1 MNALNISE
9 NIIRLRH
16 ERKLTQEQ
24 LAGFIGVTKAS
35 VSKWETGQSTPD
47 IAILPQLAA
56 FFDVT
61 IDELIGY
68 KPQLSK
74 EQIQKLYQEFAA
86 EFATCP
92 FEEVMEK
99 VQTYVKRYYSC
110 YPFLFQICALWLN
123 HYVLADGEEKQ
134 TEVLISISELCE
146 HIKKN
151 CKDVSICD
159 EVIVLQALVHLQLGR
174 IQEVID
180 ALEEMSKP
188 HKLYHQSGPILSQ
201 AYKMAGDKDRAESF
215 TQISMYNNIVSLVGN
230 ATEYLSTCADD
241 LSVCEKTIA
250 RTEQVIEA
258 YALEKLHPNVTA
270 VFEYQA
276 AICCLL
282 HKEKQ
287 KALRHAE
294 KYVVCLAELFSPG
307 EVLLHG
313 DDYFNRIEEWF
324 DKLDNGANAPRNRKL
339 VLEDAKKSFDNPV
352 FFVLEGEPEYERI
365 KNKLKEIR

>member
-1 MNALNISE
+1 
-9 NIIRLRH
+9 
-16 ERKLTQEQ
+16 
-24 LAGFIGVTKAS
+24 
-35 VSKWETGQSTPD
+35 
-47 IAILPQLAA
+47 
-56 FFDVT
+56 
-61 IDELIGY
+61 
-68 KPQLSK
+68 
-74 EQIQKLYQEFAA
+74 
-86 EFATCP
+86 
-92 FEEVMEK
+92 
-99 VQTYVKRYYSC
+99 
-110 YPFLFQICALWLN
+110 
-123 HYVLADGEEKQ
+123 
-134 TEVLISISELCE
+134 
-146 HIKKN
+146 
-151 CKDVSICD
+151 
-159 EVIVLQALVHLQLGR
+159 
-174 IQEVID
+174 
-180 ALEEMSKP
+180 
-188 HKLYHQSGPILSQ
+188 
-201 AYKMAGDKDRAESF
+201 
-215 TQISMYNNIVSLVGN
+215 MYNNIVSLVGN

>member
-159 EVIVLQALVHLQLGR
+159 DLKKCQNHINCIIKVVLYSVRHIRWRG
-174 IQEVID
+174 I
-180 ALEEMSKP
+180 K
-188 HKLYHQSGPILSQ
+188 
-201 AYKMAGDKDRAESF
+201 
-215 TQISMYNNIVSLVGN
+215 
-230 ATEYLSTCADD
+230 TERKVLHR
-241 LSVCEKTIA
+241 SVCIT
-250 RTEQVIEA
+250 T
-258 YALEKLHPNVTA
+258 
-270 VFEYQA
+270 
-276 AICCLL
+276 
-282 HKEKQ
+282 
-287 KALRHAE
+287 
-294 KYVVCLAELFSPG
+294 
-307 EVLLHG
+307 
-313 DDYFNRIEEWF
+313 
-324 DKLDNGANAPRNRKL
+324 
-339 VLEDAKKSFDNPV
+339 
-352 FFVLEGEPEYERI
+352 
-365 KNKLKEIR
+365 

>member
-123 HYVLADGEEKQ
+123 HYVLAHGEEKQ

-159 EVIVLQALVHLQLGR
+159 DVIVLQAIVHLQLGR

-188 HKLYHQSGPILSQ
+188 HKLYNQSGSILSQ
-201 AYKMAGDKDRAESF
+201 AYRIAGDKDRAEGF
-215 TQISMYNNIVSLVGN
+215 TQISMYNNILSLVGN
-230 ATEYLSTCADD
+230 ATEYLSACADD
-241 LSVCEKTIA
+241 LFVCEKTIT

-276 AICCLL
+276 ATCCLL

-294 KYVVCLAELFSPG
+294 KYVVCLAELFSPD

-352 FFVLEGEPEYERI
+352 FLVLEGEPEYERI

>member
-215 TQISMYNNIVSLVGN
+215 T
-230 ATEYLSTCADD
+230 
-241 LSVCEKTIA
+241 
-250 RTEQVIEA
+250 
-258 YALEKLHPNVTA
+258 
-270 VFEYQA
+270 
-276 AICCLL
+276 
-282 HKEKQ
+282 
-287 KALRHAE
+287 
-294 KYVVCLAELFSPG
+294 
-307 EVLLHG
+307 
-313 DDYFNRIEEWF
+313 
-324 DKLDNGANAPRNRKL
+324 
-339 VLEDAKKSFDNPV
+339 
-352 FFVLEGEPEYERI
+352 
-365 KNKLKEIR
+365 